1 MQKDKVLLLNT
12 PLWYYQSV
20 PTDLIYATYQFMING
35 IQPIVKDL
43 NLEMLEMLIKQA
55 GIEYIFR
62 EEEKF
67 YDINSLHQGYRKLDE
82 VFDCIN
88 DRIYPSKLGLNFF
101 TTVQDIRSLNEIED
115 IIEDGEINPYFV
127 FFQESIERIPF
138 EDIRY
143 VGISLYHPDQIIP
156 VFTLANMIR
165 KKYEYVYIQLYGNFE
180 DQVNTK
186 ILFQNCDD
194 ELCSRLFKYFNS
206 IAIGEAYK
214 EIVTQYKKIIQQKE
228 ISTCRKTDIF
238 FSNEESVFL
247 LNKNTL
253 EVIPQNNTVPAD
265 ILNINASIGCYWS
278 RCSYCSIKSH
288 SNYRKKTI
296 NEIIEMLKDIQKVK
310 RFAVVRFRDCCIS
323 PYDLELLSEKI
334 IQNNIDIAWCCRVR
348 FEEKFNK
355 ALFKK
360 LHNAGCIM
368 LSFGIESFDE
378 NVSMSMNKGIDVM
391 HCMELIRTCYS
402 EGIAVKLTAIIN
414 YPTESY
420 EQAIYNIKQIE
431 RALDFCVDI
440 KCNQFILFN
449 NTEIARRPSD
459 YNVVLTNKND
469 KHNFPYYLD
478 YENSVLSSD
487 ENKKDILKKIE
498 LLDKSYSPFA
508 SEEHLLL
515 YLKKFGL
522 QQCMNII
529 HQ

>member
-247 LNKNTL
+247 LNKNR
-253 EVIPQNNTVPAD
+253 V
-265 ILNINASIGCYWS
+265 
-278 RCSYCSIKSH
+278 SY
-288 SNYRKKTI
+288 
-296 NEIIEMLKDIQKVK
+296 
-310 RFAVVRFRDCCIS
+310 
-323 PYDLELLSEKI
+323 
-334 IQNNIDIAWCCRVR
+334 
-348 FEEKFNK
+348 
-355 ALFKK
+355 
-360 LHNAGCIM
+360 
-368 LSFGIESFDE
+368 
-378 NVSMSMNKGIDVM
+378 
-391 HCMELIRTCYS
+391 
-402 EGIAVKLTAIIN
+402 
-414 YPTESY
+414 
-420 EQAIYNIKQIE
+420 
-431 RALDFCVDI
+431 
-440 KCNQFILFN
+440 
-449 NTEIARRPSD
+449 
-459 YNVVLTNKND
+459 
-469 KHNFPYYLD
+469 
-478 YENSVLSSD
+478 
-487 ENKKDILKKIE
+487 
-498 LLDKSYSPFA
+498 
-508 SEEHLLL
+508 
-515 YLKKFGL
+515 
-522 QQCMNII
+522 
-529 HQ
+529 